1 MRELIRRAGPLGMS
15 LVLGL
20 SPMAPPAH
28 GQDQF
33 ILTDEDAWEAVDSPD
48 LESAEGQLA
57 MARRALAAGD
67 AKRAEY
73 LAGAWIKRF
82 PNNVLQPQAYLIR
95 GDALHAR
102 GNHYKALFDYE
113 YIARVFPGSEAF
125 ITAAERE
132 LEIARLFA
140 HGTKRR
146 MWGLRLLDASDEA
159 QELLIRI
166 QERLPGSRLAEEAG
180 MELADFYFRR
190 REMDLA
196 ADMYAI
202 FIENYPH
209 SDQLTKARRRLI
221 YAHLAS
227 FKGPDFD
234 ATGLHDARALLEQ
247 FRVEEPAEAQRV
259 GAEALLTRI
268 DESDAQK
275 LLRTARWYLRTGD
288 VIAADYA
295 IRRLLREF
303 PRSVAATDASRLMDQ
318 IRPRLP
324 GRLRDDAGRAATPA
338 APNEP

>member
-1 MRELIRRAGPLGMS
+1 MFLA
-15 LVLGL
+15 LGL
-20 SPMAPPAH
+20 SPMVPPAN
-28 GQDQF
+28 GQEQF

-48 LESAEGQLA
+48 VASAEGQLA

-67 AKRAEY
+67 SKRAEY
-73 LAGAWIKRF
+73 LAGAWIKRH
-82 PNNVLQPQAYLIR
+82 PNHALQPEAYLIR

-113 YIARVFPGSEAF
+113 YIARVFPASEAF

-140 HGTKRR
+140 TGTKRR
-146 MWGLRLLDASDEA
+146 LWGLRLLDASDEV

-227 FKGPDFD
+227 FKGPEFD
-234 ATGLHDARALLEQ
+234 ATGLHDAKALLEQ

-275 LLRTARWYLRTGD
+275 LLGTARWYLRTRD
-288 VIAADYA
+288 VLAADYT
-295 IRRLLREF
+295 IRRLLRTY
-303 PRSVAATDASRLMDQ
+303 PRSVAATDASRLMTE
-318 IRPRLP
+318 IRARLP
-324 GRLRDDAGRAATPA
+324 ERFRDELGRGAAAPA

>member
-1 MRELIRRAGPLGMS
+1 MFLA
-15 LVLGL
+15 LGL
-20 SPMAPPAH
+20 CPMVPPAD
-28 GQDQF
+28 GQEQF

-48 LESAEGQLA
+48 VASAEGQLA
-57 MARRALAAGD
+57 MARRALAGGNSR
-67 AKRAEY
+67 RAEY
-73 LAGAWIKRF
+73 LASAWIERY
-82 PNNVLQPQAYLIR
+82 PNHALQPEAYLIR
-95 GDALHAR
+95 GDALQAR
-102 GNHYKALFDYE
+102 GDHYKALFDYE

-140 HGTKRR
+140 TGTKRR
-146 MWGLRLLDASDEA
+146 LWGLRLLNASDEV

-166 QERLPGSRLAEEAG
+166 QERLPGSRLAEDAG
-180 MELADFYFRR
+180 MQLADFYFRR

-196 ADMYAI
+196 TDMYAI

-209 SDQLTKARRRLI
+209 SDQRTKARRRLI

-227 FKGPDFD
+227 FKGPEFD
-234 ATGLHDARALLEQ
+234 ATGLHDAKALLEQ

-275 LLRTARWYLRTGD
+275 LLGTARWYLRTSD
-288 VIAADYA
+288 VIAADYT
-295 IRRLLREF
+295 IHRLLREY
-303 PRSVAATDASRLMDQ
+303 PRSVAATDASRLMTE
-318 IRPRLP
+318 IRARLP
-324 GRLRDDAGRAATPA
+324 ERFRDEPGRGAAVPA